1 MNTYFSY
8 IKTDDIRRRKMC
20 VCVMMATTTFSYF
33 TLNLTYVHTI
43 NKYIL
48 RNDMQAY

>member
-8 IKTDDIRRRKMC
+8 IKTDDIRKRKMC
-20 VCVMMATTTFSYF
+20 VYAMATTKFSYF
-33 TLNLTYVHTI
+33 TLNSTYVHTI

>member
-1 MNTYFSY
+1 MNTYFNY
-8 IKTDDIRRRKMC
+8 IKTDDIRKRKMC
-20 VCVMMATTTFSYF
+20 VCEMATTTFSYF